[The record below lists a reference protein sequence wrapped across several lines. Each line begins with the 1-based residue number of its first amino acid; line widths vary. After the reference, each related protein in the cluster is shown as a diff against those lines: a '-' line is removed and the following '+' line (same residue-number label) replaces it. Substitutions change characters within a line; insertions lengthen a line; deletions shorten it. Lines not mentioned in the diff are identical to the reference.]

1 MVSIYCIEDI
11 NDLKYIGSTSQNI
24 NTRYSQHKYHKKIG
38 HHCSSNK
45 LNLYNCIVYEL
56 EKCSE
61 EDRYERERHWASKI
75 ECVNETYYL
84 NQKEFYEDKAEKSRQ
99 QAKRYYAKNKEKC
112 REKHKQYYDNNKKY
126 FKEYN
131 EKYRQDPDTKW
142 KLLQYGKE
150 WREKQRNT
158 ITV

>member
-24 NTRYSQHKYHKKIG
+24 NTRFSQHKYHKKIG

-45 LNLYNCIVYEL
+45 LNLDNAIVYEL

-61 EDRYERERHWASKI
+61 EDRYERERHWASKM

-84 NQKEFYEDKAEKSRQ
+84 NQKEFYEDKAEKARQ
-99 QAKRYYAKNKEKC
+99 QAKRYYAENREKCKEKM
-112 REKHKQYYDNNKKY
+112 KKYYDNNKQY
-126 FKEYN
+126 FKQYHV
-131 EKYRQDPDTKW
+131 KYREDPNIKW
-142 KLLQYGKE
+142 KLSQYGKE
-150 WREKQRNT
+150 YRDKKRDT
-158 ITV
+158 I